1 MKKIAAF
8 CLLLT
13 VFAASSC
20 SAGSAAS
27 VNDSEADGVSSS
39 TSSAPLPTSAPEESS
54 FEPVSSQTDSSQP
67 ASSQTVSLQPV
78 SSQTPS
84 SQPASPQA
92 SSAQSVSPQKP
103 STETASTFPE
113 VAETVSG
120 GHYHNNIAAQYSGNV
135 LICGDYALEYFSVP
149 AAGNAGYAAMV
160 NAFAAKYPTLNVSC
174 ALVPKS
180 CAFHAPKGYADC
192 SANQQNYIANTYA
205 ALNASVKRVDAFGT
219 MAAHRDEYLYYRTD
233 HHWTSLGAYYASAA
247 YCSANGIVPRGIESY
262 ATVVNRGYLGSLY
275 SFSTTS
281 LKEKLRQNLDY
292 TVGHLPQTSYTM
304 TYQNGGKT
312 YSGTAINK
320 NANSYAGMFLCGDQP
335 FTDIVT
341 VNKNGRRLMVFK
353 ESYGNAFVPYM
364 IDYYEEIIVVDIRS
378 DKHSAAALISQY
390 GITDALILNNVQ
402 ASVSLAETLQARLNS

>member
-1 MKKIAAF
+1 MLRKIAAL

-13 VFAASSC
+13 VFTACGC
-20 SAGSAAS
+20 SAGPAIS
-27 VNDSEADGVSSS
+27 VGRQDSSQA
-39 TSSAPLPTSAPEESS
+39 
-54 FEPVSSQTDSSQP
+54 VSSQMVSSQAVSSQPDSSQQ
-67 ASSQTVSLQPV
+67 ASSQPV
-78 SSQTPS
+78 SSQIVS
-84 SQPASPQA
+84 SQPVSSQAA
-92 SSAQSVSPQKP
+92 SSQPVSSQKP
-103 STETASTFPE
+103 SPGAAATFPE

-135 LICGDYALEYFSVP
+135 LICGDYALEYFSVS

-160 NAFAAKYPTLNVSC
+160 SAFAAKYPTLNVSC

-180 CAFHAPKGYADC
+180 CAFHAPKGYTDC
-192 SANQQNYIANTYA
+192 SANQQKYIANTYA
-205 ALNASVKRVDAFGT
+205 ALAATVKRVDAFGT

-262 ATVVNRGYLGSLY
+262 TTVINRGYLGSLY
-275 SFSTTS
+275 SFATTS

-292 TVGHLPQTSYTM
+292 TVGHLPQTAYTM

-312 YSGTAINK
+312 YTGTAINK

-341 VNKNGRRLMVFK
+341 ANKNGRRLMVFK

-378 DKHSAAALISQY
+378 DQHSVAALIPQY
-390 GITDALILNNVQ
+390 GITDVLILNNVQ
-402 ASVSLAETLQARLNS
+402 ASVSLAKTLQARLNS